1 MSPYWDFKHLFIY
14 SNIKN
19 VTTCTF
25 DRVDLKTDCVEELD
39 VNVSS
44 HFFSSPLKIGARHTI
59 VDGPKNK
66 LKKQKKSSINI
77 TFCLEGDDR
86 NIVNLQCQNM
96 TFTTPFSSTKPL
108 HSHGD

>member
-1 MSPYWDFKHLFIY
+1 MS
-14 SNIKN
+14 
-19 VTTCTF
+19 V
-25 DRVDLKTDCVEELD
+25 
-39 VNVSS
+39 VNF
-44 HFFSSPLKIGARHTI
+44 FFSSPLKVGARHRI

-66 LKKQKKSSINI
+66 LKEQKKSSINI

-108 HSHGD
+108 HSQGD